1 MLTEKILKDHVA
13 FRKKFLLGKPFFSN
27 KDILIETLLR
37 AFVFSIA
44 TEVVANIQNAIRG
57 KQVEFASVRFWA
69 IVIGLS
75 IITPIQLYCVNW
87 WLRKKNDN

>member
-37 AFVFSIA
+37 ASIFSSM
-44 TEVVANIQNAIRG
+44 TEIVVNIENAIRG
-57 KQVEFASVRFWA
+57 KQVEFSPIRFWA

-87 WLRKKNDN
+87 RLRKKNDN